1 MATLQQLESALVK
14 ADAAGDV
21 DGAKILAGEVRKLR
35 NPVKQIDIN
44 GPKGAASE
52 SAWENAAAGVGKA
65 IYDTG
70 RGLGQLT
77 GLVSSD
83 DVKESRRL
91 DKDLMDTGAGFAGNV
106 VGNIGIALAPGGVLK
121 GAGMAANALSAPGK
135 AQALSAIGGSLLAPR
150 SIGGAAALGAGMGV
164 IQPAESLEE
173 RAINTGVG
181 GVASAFIPAAVRG
194 FKSVKAAAEPFYESG
209 RNQILARA
217 LQEASGGGQYADDAL
232 KNLQQAGQRGPFA
245 TGLTKGEIVPNSV
258 PTAGQV
264 SKNAGIAAL
273 ERSATAT
280 NPAVT
285 QEVSE
290 RLASQNLARV
300 GALDEIAGSDG
311 ARQFAKTELQSTAD
325 DIYRQAFDRG
335 MDLRRDPLTGA
346 FLSKAQQAGR
356 KSEITKLMQTPA
368 LQEAK
373 DRATSLAQNE
383 MISLKD
389 PSGSVQGLHY
399 MKKALDDMISNSS
412 GNEQRV
418 LRNLQKRFLTTVDS
432 LSPDYAA
439 ARGVFRDM
447 AGPVN
452 QMETAAEISKRSVT
466 PTGQM
471 TLNKYARA
479 LSDDSAQAATGFK
492 KATLSGTMTPESM
505 GTLNN
510 IKEDLT
516 RAEFAKNAGRGTGSD
531 TVQKLA
537 YSNIL
542 NQAGVPNFMR
552 NLGPAQ
558 IVGNL
563 LSRGGDLAY
572 KDANQRLSEQL
583 AKALLDPAETA
594 SLMAIKPNQ
603 RTEALVNLLS
613 RGGASAG
620 MMVPALSNSQQ

>member
-1 MATLQQLESALVK
+1 MATLEQLESALIK

-21 DGAKILAGEVRKLR
+21 EGAKILAGEVRKLR

-44 GPKGAASE
+44 GPQGAASD
-52 SAWENAAAGVGKA
+52 SAWKNAAAGVGKA

-106 VGNIGIALAPGGVLK
+106 AGNIGMALAPGGIVK
-121 GAGMAANALSAPGK
+121 GAGMAFNALGAPSK
-135 AQALSAIGGSLLAPR
+135 AQALSAVGGSLLAPR

-173 RAINTGVG
+173 RAINTSIG
-181 GVASAFIPAAVRG
+181 GIASAAIPAAVRG
-194 FKSVKAAAEPFYESG
+194 VKAVKAAAEPFYESG

-217 LQEASGGGQYADDAL
+217 LRESAGGGKYADDAMR
-232 KNLQQAGQRGPFA
+232 NLQEAGQAGPFA

-258 PTAGQV
+258 PTAGQA

-273 ERSATAT
+273 ERAASAA
-280 NPAVT
+280 NPTVT

-290 RLASQNLARV
+290 RMAAQNAARIA
-300 GALDEIAGSDG
+300 ALEDVAGSDG
-311 ARQFAKTELQSTAD
+311 ARQFARENLNATAD
-325 DIYRQAFDRG
+325 DLYKEAFKKG
-335 MDLRRDPLTGA
+335 VDLRRDPTTGA
-346 FLSKAQQAGR
+346 FLSKAQQSGR
-356 KSEITKLMQTPA
+356 KAEITKLMQTPA
-368 LQEAK
+368 LQKARE
-373 DRATSLAQNE
+373 RAIELARNE
-383 MISLKD
+383 MVKVDS
-389 PSGSVQGLHY
+389 PEGSVQGLHY
-399 MKKALDDMISNSS
+399 MKRALDDMIGETS

-418 LRNLQKRFLTTVDS
+418 LTALKNRFLTTIDA
-432 LSPDYAA
+432 LSPEYQA

-452 QMETAAEISKRSVT
+452 EMDTAAEILKRSVT
-466 PTGQM
+466 PTGNM

-479 LSDDSAQAATGFK
+479 LSDDTAQSATGFN
-492 KATLSGTMTPESM
+492 KATLDKTMSPESM
-505 GTLNN
+505 GSLNA
-510 IKEDLT
+510 IKEDLA

-594 SLMAIKPNQ
+594 SLMAIKPSQ
-603 RTEALVNLLS
+603 RQEMLVNLLS